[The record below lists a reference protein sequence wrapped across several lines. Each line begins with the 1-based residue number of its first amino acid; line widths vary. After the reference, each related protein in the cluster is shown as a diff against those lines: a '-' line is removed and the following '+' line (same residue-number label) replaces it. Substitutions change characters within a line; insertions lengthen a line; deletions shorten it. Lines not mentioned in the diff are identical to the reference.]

1 MQTAKPI
8 VNDMPVGGWTDRCP
22 AAVRPYLKLM
32 RLDRPIGTWLLLL
45 PCWWSAALAAPSPS
59 ARLFG
64 FCALFGI
71 GAVIMRGAGCAIND
85 IADRDFDGRVERTAT
100 RPIPSGQVSVGAALI
115 FVGALMLA
123 GLAVLT
129 RFDRFT
135 VLLGAASVPVLAVY
149 PFMKRITD
157 WPQAWLGLAFNWGA
171 LVGWSAMQGGS
182 LDLAPAVLYAGGIC
196 WTLGYDTI
204 YAHQDKADD
213 VKIGVRSSALALGER
228 TRPFLVVMYSLA
240 IGLFAAA
247 FALAGTGPWAWP
259 ILAAA
264 ALHLAWQVATVDIDD
279 APNCLKRFKS
289 NRDFGLLVALAALAG
304 QM

>member
-1 MQTAKPI
+1 MNAEKPT

-22 AAVRPYLKLM
+22 APVRPYLKLM

-45 PCWWSAALAAPSPS
+45 PCWWSAILAAPAPS
-59 ARLFG
+59 WRLAG

-100 RPIPSGQVSVGAALI
+100 RPIPSGQVSVRAALV
-115 FVGALMLA
+115 FVGGLMLA
-123 GLAVLT
+123 GLAILT
-129 RFDRFT
+129 QFDRFT
-135 VLLGAASVPVLAVY
+135 ILLGAASVPVLAVY

-171 LVGWSAMQGGS
+171 LVGWSAMRGG
-182 LDLAPAVLYAGGIC
+182 LDTPALALYAGGIF

-213 VKIGVRSSALALGER
+213 VKIGVKSSALALGER
-228 TRPFLVVMYSLA
+228 TRPFLVVVYSLA
-240 IGLFAAA
+240 TGLFAAS
-247 FALAGTGPWAWP
+247 FALSGAGPWAWP
-259 ILAAA
+259 VLAAA
-264 ALHLAWQVATVDIDD
+264 TLHLAWQVATVNIDD

-289 NRDFGLLVALAALAG
+289 NRDFGLLISLAALAG